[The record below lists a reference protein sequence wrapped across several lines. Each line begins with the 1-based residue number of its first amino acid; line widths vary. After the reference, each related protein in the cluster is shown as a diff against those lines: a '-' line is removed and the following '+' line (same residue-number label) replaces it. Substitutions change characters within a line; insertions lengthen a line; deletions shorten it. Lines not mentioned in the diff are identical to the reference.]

1 MGDYRYPFPQVEA
14 RTVYLWPKLRPRPYY
29 YYGPYYP
36 YPIYYG
42 YPYSYG
48 VSAYYNPYTGT
59 YGRGVYGYGP
69 YGGWGYG
76 SRYNPATGTYGRGA
90 AAWGPY
96 QAGGWARHTSDQGAD
111 ILCILNVHNDNAKYV
126 FDRTQE
132 GSYRL
137 YGADGRVLA
146 VTETIDELL
155 AAIHVDSPPSGGGVR
170 LKKAP

>member
-1 MGDYRYPFPQVEA
+1 MVVIPFPTSRFTKGDVTAIVELCYRMTSLA
-14 RTVYLWPKLRPRPYY
+14 H
-29 YYGPYYP
+29 
-36 YPIYYG
+36 
-42 YPYSYG
+42 
-48 VSAYYNPYTGT
+48 
-59 YGRGVYGYGP
+59 
-69 YGGWGYG
+69 
-76 SRYNPATGTYGRGA
+76 
-90 AAWGPY
+90 
-96 QAGGWARHTSDQGAD
+96 AGGWARHTSDQGAD